1 MWKMIVEIDDD
12 FSDKIVSQAL
22 IQQYLWLVEDLKRA
36 KKNPSSFHPDD
47 VESWKTLI
55 PALEEVGKYFTYNW
69 EEAVKKAKKK
79 S

>member
-1 MWKMIVEIDDD
+1 MIVEIDDD
-12 FSDKIVSQAL
+12 FSDKIVSQAI
-22 IQQYLWLVEDLKRA
+22 IQQYLWLVEDYKRA
-36 KKNPSSFHPDD
+36 KKNPNAFHPDD
-47 VESWKTLI
+47 VESWETLI